1 MSNTDQ
7 SKASQSKASRSK
19 ASRSETSRTK
29 PSPRLFLS
37 AWKTTLLLI
46 VVVGGA
52 AFVFGFTFGFT
63 AHKFKYAQVQKLLR
77 RITQRN
83 PPDPSGVLSRQYSR
97 DQETIPSDRR
107 VDTGLLPAKI
117 KAVRISDHFPI
128 AKTGG
133 SITTIGDVVLV
144 LDRLG
149 NIYSSRA
156 NGELLEKQA
165 FPQLPN
171 NIEAYLRAPG
181 ALLDGKKFRAYDIAY
196 LKLSRMLAVSH
207 EYFDVSLGE
216 TRLAVSVIPVDDEG
230 IRPTGKWRTVFLS
243 EPEPNGPNEDGAG
256 RLVEAALDKIYLTV
270 GDYMITSPEVSQD
283 PKSSFGKIIEIDVR
297 TESKRVISFGHRNP
311 EGLLKTRSG
320 ALFST
325 EHGPKGGDELNSIV
339 QGANYGWPNVS
350 LGTEYASYDFAGNVR
365 TGDHSGY
372 TLPLFS
378 WLPSIA
384 VSNLIEIQGFDSR
397 WDGDILVGSL
407 KALSLFRLR
416 LDRGRVLYSE
426 PIWIGQRIRDLAQ
439 LKDGTIVL
447 WTDDAQ
453 LMFVSVDREQLSAN
467 ERPASQVSERLNSA
481 CMYCHHSGATTSA
494 DPAPTLT
501 GLFSRKI
508 ASDNFRYSAGL
519 RNLTGSWDDEK
530 LKRFLAAPDKFA
542 NGTSMPNLDLDPKSI
557 DAIVRDLKW
566 YSAEAQRH

>member
-1 MSNTDQ
+1 MLNTHQSKAPQ
-7 SKASQSKASRSK
+7 SKASQSEVSSRS
-19 ASRSETSRTK
+19 
-29 PSPRLFLS
+29 RLGG
-37 AWKTTLLLI
+37 WKTALLLI
-46 VVVGGA
+46 VVIGSTTFA
-52 AFVFGFTFGFT
+52 LGFTFGFT
-63 AHKFKYAQVQKLLR
+63 VHKFKYAQVQKLLR
-77 RITQRN
+77 RISQRK
-83 PPDPSGVLSRQYSR
+83 PPDPSEVLSQQYSR
-97 DQETIPSDRR
+97 DQEMIPSDRR

-117 KAVRISDHFPI
+117 KAIRISDHFPI

-133 SITTIGDVVLV
+133 AITTIGDVVLV

-149 NIYSSRA
+149 NIYSSRID
-156 NGELLEKQA
+156 GEQLEKRA
-165 FPQLPN
+165 FPPLPN
-171 NIEAYLRAPG
+171 NVEAYLKTPG
-181 ALLDGKKFRAYDIAY
+181 NVLDGKRFRAYDIEY

-207 EYFDVSLGE
+207 EYFDVRLGE
-216 TRLAVSVIPVDDEG
+216 TRLAVSVIRLDDED
-230 IRPTGKWRTVFLS
+230 IRPIGTWRTVFLS

-256 RLVEAALDKIYLTV
+256 RLVEEALDKVYLTV

-283 PKSSFGKIIEIDVR
+283 PNSSFGKIIEIDIK
-297 TESKRVISFGHRNP
+297 TGSKRVVSLGHRNP
-311 EGLLKTRSG
+311 EGLLKTKGG

-350 LGTEYASYDFAGNVR
+350 LGTEYASYDFAGNVK

-384 VSNLIEIQGFDSR
+384 VSNLIEIHGFDSR

-416 LDRGRVLYSE
+416 LNGTRVLYSE

-447 WTDDAQ
+447 WTDDTQ

-481 CMYCHHSGATTSA
+481 CMYCHHTGTTTSA
-494 DPAPTLT
+494 DPAPTFT

-530 LKRFLAAPDKFA
+530 LKTFLAAPDKFA
-542 NGTSMPNLDLDPKSI
+542 NGTSMPNLDLDPASI
-557 DAIVRDLKW
+557 DKIVQDLKW
-566 YSAEAQRH
+566 YSAVAQTH

>member
-1 MSNTDQ
+1 MLNTDHSNASQ
-7 SKASQSKASRSK
+7 SNASPSKAS
-19 ASRSETSRTK
+19 
-29 PSPRLFLS
+29 PPRLFLG

-46 VVVGGA
+46 IVVGGA
-52 AFVFGFTFGFT
+52 TFAFGFTFGFT
-63 AHKFKYAQVQKLLR
+63 VHKFKYAQVQKLLR
-77 RITQRN
+77 RISQKK
-83 PPDPSGVLSRQYSR
+83 PPDPSDVLSQQYSR
-97 DQETIPSDRR
+97 DQEMIPSDRR

-117 KAVRISDHFPI
+117 KAVRISDHLPI

-133 SITTIGDVVLV
+133 SITTVGDVVLV

-149 NIYSSRA
+149 NVYSCRVG
-156 NGELLEKQA
+156 GEQLEKQA

-171 NIEAYLRAPG
+171 NVEEYLKTPG
-181 ALLDGKKFRAYDIAY
+181 AQLDGKKFRAYDIEY

-207 EYFDVSLGE
+207 EYFDIRLGE
-216 TRLAVSVIPVDDEG
+216 TRLAVSVIPMDDEG
-230 IRPTGKWRTVFLS
+230 IRPIGKWQTVFLS

-256 RLVEAALDKIYLTV
+256 RIVEAALDKVYLTV
-270 GDYMITSPEVSQD
+270 GDYMVTSPDVSQD
-283 PKSSFGKIIEIDVR
+283 LNSSFGKIIEIDIKTR
-297 TESKRVISFGHRNP
+297 SKRVISLGHRNP

-350 LGTEYASYDFAGNVR
+350 LGTEYASYDFAGNIK

-407 KALSLFRLR
+407 KSLSLFRLR
-416 LDRGRVLYSE
+416 LNGEKVLYSE

-447 WTDDAQ
+447 WTDDTQ

-481 CMYCHHSGATTSA
+481 CMYCHHSGVTTSA

-542 NGTSMPNLDLDPKSI
+542 NGTSMPNLDLDSSSI
-557 DAIVRDLKW
+557 DAIVRDLRW
-566 YSAEAQRH
+566 YSAVARRH

>member
-1 MSNTDQ
+1 MLNTHQ
-7 SKASQSKASRSK
+7 SKASSR
-19 ASRSETSRTK
+19 
-29 PSPRLFLS
+29 PFLG
-37 AWKTTLLLI
+37 AWKTTVLLVI
-46 VVVGGA
+46 VVGCGTFA
-52 AFVFGFTFGFT
+52 LGFTFGFT
-63 AHKFKYAQVQKLLR
+63 VHKFKYAQVQKLLR
-77 RITQRN
+77 RISQRK
-83 PPDPSGVLSRQYSR
+83 PPDPSAVLSQQYSR
-97 DQETIPSDRR
+97 DQEMIPSDRR

-117 KAVRISDHFPI
+117 KAIRISDRFPI

-133 SITTIGDVVLV
+133 AITTIGDVVLV

-149 NIYSSRA
+149 NVYSCRVD
-156 NGELLEKQA
+156 GEQLEKQA

-171 NIEAYLRAPG
+171 NVEAYLKTPG
-181 ALLDGKKFRAYDIAY
+181 AVLDGKKFRAYDIEY
-196 LKLSRMLAVSH
+196 LKLSKMLAVSH
-207 EYFDVSLGE
+207 EYFDVRLGE
-216 TRLAVSVIPVDDEG
+216 TRLAVSVIPMDDEG
-230 IRPTGKWRTVFLS
+230 IRPIGKWRTVFLS

-256 RLVEAALDKIYLTV
+256 RLAEAALDKIYLTV
-270 GDYMITSPEVSQD
+270 GDYMITWPEVSQD
-283 PKSSFGKIIEIDVR
+283 LNSSFGKIIEIDLE
-297 TESKRVISFGHRNP
+297 TGSKRVISLGHRNP

-320 ALFST
+320 TLFST

-350 LGTEYASYDFAGNVR
+350 LGTEYASYDFAGNAK

-384 VSNLIEIQGFDSR
+384 VSNLIEVQGFDHR

-416 LDRGRVLYSE
+416 LKGGRVLYSE

-447 WTDDAQ
+447 WTDDTQ

-467 ERPASQVSERLNSA
+467 ERPASEVSARLSSA

-494 DPAPTLT
+494 DPAPSLT

-519 RNLTGSWDDEK
+519 RNLTGSWNDEK

-557 DAIVRDLKW
+557 DAIVRDLKS
-566 YSAEAQRH
+566 YSAVAQQR

>member
-1 MSNTDQ
+1 
-7 SKASQSKASRSK
+7 
-19 ASRSETSRTK
+19 
-29 PSPRLFLS
+29 
-37 AWKTTLLLI
+37 
-46 VVVGGA
+46 
-52 AFVFGFTFGFT
+52 
-63 AHKFKYAQVQKLLR
+63 
-77 RITQRN
+77 
-83 PPDPSGVLSRQYSR
+83 
-97 DQETIPSDRR
+97 
-107 VDTGLLPAKI
+107 
-117 KAVRISDHFPI
+117 
-128 AKTGG
+128 
-133 SITTIGDVVLV
+133 
-144 LDRLG
+144 
-149 NIYSSRA
+149 
-156 NGELLEKQA
+156 
-165 FPQLPN
+165 
-171 NIEAYLRAPG
+171 
-181 ALLDGKKFRAYDIAY
+181 
-196 LKLSRMLAVSH
+196 
-207 EYFDVSLGE
+207 
-216 TRLAVSVIPVDDEG
+216 
-230 IRPTGKWRTVFLS
+230 
-243 EPEPNGPNEDGAG
+243 
-256 RLVEAALDKIYLTV
+256 
-270 GDYMITSPEVSQD
+270 
-283 PKSSFGKIIEIDVR
+283 
-297 TESKRVISFGHRNP
+297 
-311 EGLLKTRSG
+311 
-320 ALFST
+320 
-325 EHGPKGGDELNSIV
+325 
-339 QGANYGWPNVS
+339 
-350 LGTEYASYDFAGNVR
+350 
-365 TGDHSGY
+365 
-372 TLPLFS
+372 
-378 WLPSIA
+378 
-384 VSNLIEIQGFDSR
+384 LIEIQGFDSR

>member
-1 MSNTDQ
+1 MLDTHQ
-7 SKASQSKASRSK
+7 SKASSRSFPGGWK
-19 ASRSETSRTK
+19 AI
-29 PSPRLFLS
+29 
-37 AWKTTLLLI
+37 LLLVI
-46 VVVGGA
+46 VVGGA
-52 AFVFGFTFGFT
+52 TFAFGFTFGFT
-63 AHKFKYAQVQKLLR
+63 VHKFKYAQVQRLLR
-77 RITQRN
+77 RISQRN
-83 PPDPSGVLSRQYSR
+83 PPDPSEVLSQQYSR
-97 DQETIPSDRR
+97 DREIIASDRK

-117 KAVRISDHFPI
+117 KAIRISDHFPI

-133 SITTIGDVVLV
+133 AITTIGDVVLV

-149 NIYSSRA
+149 NVYSSRVD
-156 NGELLEKQA
+156 GEQLEKQA
-165 FPQLPN
+165 FPRLPN
-171 NIEAYLRAPG
+171 NVEAYLKTPG
-181 ALLDGKKFRAYDIAY
+181 AELDGRRFRAYDIEY
-196 LKLSRMLAVSH
+196 LKLSKMIAVSH
-207 EYFDVSLGE
+207 EYFDIGLGE
-216 TRLAVSVIPVDDEG
+216 TRLAVSVIPMDDEG
-230 IRPTGKWRTVFLS
+230 LRPTGKWRTVFLS

-256 RLVEAALDKIYLTV
+256 RLAEEALDKVYLTV

-283 PKSSFGKIIEIDVR
+283 PNSSFGKIIEIDIK
-297 TESKRVISFGHRNP
+297 TGSKRVVSLGHRNP
-311 EGLLKTRSG
+311 EGLLKTKSG
-320 ALFST
+320 AVFST
-325 EHGPKGGDELNSIV
+325 EHGPKGGDEFNSIV

-350 LGTEYASYDFAGNVR
+350 LGTEYASYDFAGNPK

-384 VSNLIEIQGFDSR
+384 VSSLIEIQRFDRR

-416 LDRGRVLYSE
+416 LKRGRVLYSE

-447 WTDDAQ
+447 WTDDTQ

-467 ERPASQVSERLNSA
+467 ERPASEVSARLSSA

-508 ASDNFRYSAGL
+508 GSDNFRYSAGL

-530 LKRFLAAPDKFA
+530 LKKFLAAPDKFA

-557 DAIVRDLKW
+557 DEIVRDLRS
-566 YSAEAQRH
+566 YSAVAGKR

>member
-1 MSNTDQ
+1 MLDTHQ
-7 SKASQSKASRSK
+7 SKISRSK
-19 ASRSETSRTK
+19 ASSRS
-29 PSPRLFLS
+29 FLGG
-37 AWKTTLLLI
+37 WKTTLLLI
-46 VVVGGA
+46 VVIGSA
-52 AFVFGFTFGFT
+52 TFAFGFTIGFT
-63 AHKFKYAQVQKLLR
+63 VHKFKYAQVQKLLR
-77 RITQRN
+77 RISQRK
-83 PPDPSGVLSRQYSR
+83 PADPSEVLSQQYSR
-97 DQETIPSDRR
+97 DQEIIPSDMR
-107 VDTGLLPAKI
+107 VDTGLLPVKI
-117 KAVRISDHFPI
+117 KVIRISDHFPI

-133 SITTIGDVVLV
+133 AITTVGDVVLV

-149 NIYSSRA
+149 NIYSCRVD
-156 NGELLEKQA
+156 GEQLEKRA

-171 NIEAYLRAPG
+171 NVEAYLKTPG
-181 ALLDGKKFRAYDIAY
+181 VLLDGKRFRAYDIEY

-207 EYFDVSLGE
+207 EYFDVRLGE
-216 TRLAVSVIPVDDEG
+216 TRLAVSVIPMDDEG
-230 IRPTGKWRTVFLS
+230 IRPIGKWRTVFLS

-256 RLVEAALDKIYLTV
+256 RLAEEAPNKVYLTI

-283 PKSSFGKIIEIDVR
+283 PNSSFGKIIEIDIK
-297 TESKRVISFGHRNP
+297 TGSKRVISLGHRNP
-311 EGLLKTRSG
+311 EGLLKTKSG

-350 LGTEYASYDFAGNVR
+350 LGTEYASYDFAGNVK
-365 TGDHSGY
+365 TGNHSGY

-384 VSNLIEIQGFDSR
+384 VSNLIEIHGFDSR

-416 LDRGRVLYSE
+416 LNGTRVLYSE

-453 LMFVSVDREQLSAN
+453 LMFISVDRDQLSAN

-481 CMYCHHSGATTSA
+481 CMYCHHFGVTTSA

-508 ASDNFRYSAGL
+508 GSDNFRYSAGL
-519 RNLTGSWDDEK
+519 RNLTGSWSDEE

-557 DAIVRDLKW
+557 DEIVRDLKW
-566 YSAEAQRH
+566 YSAVAQKH

>member
-1 MSNTDQ
+1 MGKTCQTNSSQ
-7 SKASQSKASRSK
+7 SSASQSTALPRPFLATWKAM
-19 ASRSETSRTK
+19 
-29 PSPRLFLS
+29 
-37 AWKTTLLLI
+37 LLLV
-46 VVVGGA
+46 VVVGGVTFA
-52 AFVFGFTFGFT
+52 FGFTCGFT
-63 AHKFKYAQVQKLLR
+63 VHKFKYAQVQKLLR
-77 RITQRN
+77 RISQRK
-83 PPDPSGVLSRQYSR
+83 PPDPSEVLSRQYSR
-97 DQETIPSDRR
+97 DRETIPSDRR
-107 VDTGLLPAKI
+107 VDTGLLPARI
-117 KAVRISDHFPI
+117 KTVRVSDHFPI

-133 SITTIGDVVLV
+133 AITTIGDVVLV

-149 NIYSSRA
+149 NVYASRDD
-156 NGELLEKQA
+156 GEQLEKQA

-171 NIEAYLRAPG
+171 NVEAYLRTPG
-181 ALLDGKKFRAYDIAY
+181 AELDGRRFRAYDIEY
-196 LKLSRMLAVSH
+196 LKLSKLLAVSH
-207 EYFDVSLGE
+207 EYFDIRLGE
-216 TRLAVSVIPVDDEG
+216 TRLAVSVIPMDDEG
-230 IRPTGKWRTVFLS
+230 IRPIGTWRTVFLS

-256 RLVEAALDKIYLTV
+256 RMVEAALDKIYLTV

-283 PKSSFGKIIEIDVR
+283 MNSSFGKILEIDIE
-297 TESKRVISFGHRNP
+297 TGSKRVVSLGHRNP

-325 EHGPKGGDELNSIV
+325 EHGPKGGDEFNSIV
-339 QGANYGWPNVS
+339 EGANYGWPNVS
-350 LGTEYASYDFAGNVR
+350 LGTEYASYDFAGNAKA
-365 TGDHSGY
+365 GDHSGY

-384 VSNLIEIQGFDSR
+384 VSNLIEVHGFDSR

-416 LDRGRVLYSE
+416 LNGAKVLYSE

-447 WTDDAQ
+447 WTDDTQ

-467 ERPASQVSERLNSA
+467 ERPASQASARLNSA
-481 CMYCHHSGATTSA
+481 CMYCHHTGATTSA

-508 ASDNFRYSAGL
+508 GSDNFRYSAGL
-519 RNLTGSWDDEK
+519 RNLTGSWDGEK
-530 LKRFLAAPDKFA
+530 LKKFLAAPDKFA

-557 DAIVRDLKW
+557 DEIVRDLEW
-566 YSAEAQRH
+566 YSTVAQKP

>member
-1 MSNTDQ
+1 LGGW
-7 SKASQSKASRSK
+7 KA
-19 ASRSETSRTK
+19 
-29 PSPRLFLS
+29 
-37 AWKTTLLLI
+37 TLLLVI
-46 VVVGGA
+46 VVGGA
-52 AFVFGFTFGFT
+52 TFVGGATVGF
-63 AHKFKYAQVQKLLR
+63 ALHKFRYAQVQKLLR
-77 RITQRN
+77 RISQGK
-83 PPDPSGVLSRQYSR
+83 PADPAEVLSRQYSR
-97 DQETIPSDRR
+97 DREPVPSDRR

-117 KAVRISDHFPI
+117 KTVRLSDHFPI

-133 SITTIGDVVLV
+133 AIATIGDVVLV

-149 NIYSSRA
+149 NIYSSRVDGA
-156 NGELLEKQA
+156 QLEKRA
-165 FPQLPN
+165 FPPLPN
-171 NIEAYLRAPG
+171 NVEAYLKTPG
-181 ALLDGKKFRAYDIAY
+181 AVLDGRRFRAYDIEY
-196 LKLSRMLAVSH
+196 LKLSKMLAVSH
-207 EYFDVSLGE
+207 EYFDVRLGE
-216 TRLAVSVIPVDDEG
+216 TRLAVSVIPMDDKS
-230 IRPTGKWRTVFLS
+230 ISPIGKWRTIFLS

-256 RLVEAALDKIYLTV
+256 RLVEEALDKVYLTV
-270 GDYMITSPEVSQD
+270 GDYMVTSPEVSQD
-283 PKSSFGKIIEIDVR
+283 MNSSFGKILEIDIR
-297 TESKRVISFGHRNP
+297 TGSKRVISLGHRNP
-311 EGLLKTRSG
+311 EGLVKTRSG

-350 LGTEYASYDFAGNVR
+350 LGTEYASYDFAGSAR

-397 WDGDILVGSL
+397 WNGDILVGSL

-416 LDRGRVLYSE
+416 LNGGRVLYSE

-447 WTDDAQ
+447 WTDDTQ

-481 CMYCHHSGATTSA
+481 CMYCHHTGTTTSA
-494 DPAPTLT
+494 DPAPTLS
-501 GLFSRKI
+501 GLFSRRI

-519 RNLTGSWDDEK
+519 RNLSGSWDDEK
-530 LKRFLAAPDKFA
+530 LKKFLAAPDKFA
-542 NGTSMPNLDLDPKSI
+542 NGTSMPNLDLDAASI
-557 DAIVRDLKW
+557 DKIVRDLRW
-566 YSAEAQRH
+566 YSAVAQTH